1 MLRGEAIKKGV
12 VSQVVQLFWGFDF
25 HLLHTSFKPDLVF
38 QILLLLMFMP
48 NSCEPWWFP
57 IQFGM
62 EVSFTTWL
70 HNHQNDLISLIF
82 AWVPPFPNMSKVIQ
96 SPLISVPFRSFPFP
110 FMPPKRKVSPKKQ
123 GVLSVLLLKPVIENV
138 FKSIFKSTG
147 SPEGSWQEPSKK
159 MDKGVVN

>member
-1 MLRGEAIKKGV
+1 MGSKSSGPTFLGV
-12 VSQVVQLFWGFDF
+12 WFSLITYFLQTWSCFSNLTPFNVHAKFLW
-25 HLLHTSFKPDLVF
+25 TLV
-38 QILLLLMFMP
+38 I
-48 NSCEPWWFP
+48 S

-123 GVLSVLLLKPVIENV
+123 GLLSVLLLKPVIENV